1 LRRFLIPFA
10 SASVDLETGRA
21 DLKVPL
27 TEASHTDQFTF
38 FTDAIKKSLIVEP
51 SAFFSIERNATVVE
65 ILEAA
70 RESNRTGNK
79 TILPGK
85 DN

>member
-1 LRRFLIPFA
+1 MRRFLIPFA

-27 TEASHTDQFTF
+27 TEASHTDQLTF
-38 FTDAIKKSLIVEP
+38 FTDAIKGVIIVEP
-51 SAFFSIERNATVVE
+51 SALFSIERNVTVVE

-79 TILPGK
+79 TILPGM